1 MPLLF
6 YVHVSTISILCLVL
20 VKHQLSKCTA
30 NHNLCTYSSENEEK
44 LDLTPYCTCI
54 LKCKK
59 DAHLVSDGFLHCYL
73 ILTVCTVCVFGSGGG
88 GGLRIG
94 VVGWLFVLKLA
105 K

>member
-1 MPLLF
+1 MKKNRF
-6 YVHVSTISILCLVL
+6 NAVL
-20 VKHQLSKCTA
+20 YMYFEMQ
-30 NHNLCTYSSENEEK
+30 
-44 LDLTPYCTCI
+44 
-54 LKCKK
+54 K

-73 ILTVCTVCVFGSGGG
+73 IFNRLYCVCIWVGG

>member
-1 MPLLF
+1 MNRDLG
-6 YVHVSTISILCLVL
+6 
-20 VKHQLSKCTA
+20 
-30 NHNLCTYSSENEEK
+30 TYSSENEEK

-73 ILTVCTVCVFGSGGG
+73 ILTVCTVCVFGSEG